1 VEAAAAIVIFVV
13 AYAAIVAEKV
23 HRTVV
28 ALIAGVLMVMLRLL
42 PQHEAYEAVDWN
54 VIFLLIGMMIIV
66 DVLEDTGVFQWLEA
80 QCVRLAKGDPL
91 KVAVLLCFMTAVLS
105 ALLDNVTT
113 IVLTVPLTI
122 RVAKTLGMRAVPLII
137 AQVLASNIGGTAT
150 LIGDPPNIL
159 IGSAAKLTFLDFL
172 IHLTPV
178 IAVITLVFCVML
190 RWVLRADLPKTA
202 PDPAAVLHDLPEIT
216 DPLLLKRTLSV
227 LALVVLGFLLHG
239 ALHLEASTIALGGA
253 ALLLLIAG
261 EDPHPRLREVEWT
274 TLFFFVGLFMLVG
287 GLVHTGVI
295 EAVGRAALPIV
306 KASPVGGAMLVLWM
320 SAILSAVVD
329 NIPYTAMMIPLI
341 KSMATTVNVEPLW
354 WSLALGAC
362 LGGNATLVGASANVI
377 AAGMCEKN
385 GEPLR
390 FMDFLRYGIPVTLMS
405 LVISSVY
412 VWLRYFAFK
421 G

>member
-1 VEAAAAIVIFVV
+1 MEAAAAIVIFAV

-105 ALLDNVTT
+105 AFLNNVTT

-122 RVAKTLGMRAVPLII
+122 RVAKTLGMRAAPLII

-172 IHLTPV
+172 VHLTPV
-178 IAVITLVFCVML
+178 IAVITLVFCVIL

-253 ALLLLIAG
+253 ALARGRSPTAPKRLTGRSQRALETCRSGERRGQETLAEHRRIMRELARFPGWAHVWGARPGPPRPAPTLAG
-261 EDPHPRLREVEWT
+261 RRSPDRAPSATEGLQRLET
-274 TLFFFVGLFMLVG
+274 
-287 GLVHTGVI
+287 
-295 EAVGRAALPIV
+295 
-306 KASPVGGAMLVLWM
+306 
-320 SAILSAVVD
+320 
-329 NIPYTAMMIPLI
+329 
-341 KSMATTVNVEPLW
+341 
-354 WSLALGAC
+354 
-362 LGGNATLVGASANVI
+362 
-377 AAGMCEKN
+377 
-385 GEPLR
+385 
-390 FMDFLRYGIPVTLMS
+390 
-405 LVISSVY
+405 
-412 VWLRYFAFK
+412 
-421 G
+421 

>member
-1 VEAAAAIVIFVV
+1 MEAAAAIVIFAV

-105 ALLDNVTT
+105 AFLNNVTT

-122 RVAKTLGMRAVPLII
+122 RVAKTLGMRAAPLII

-172 IHLTPV
+172 VHLTPV
-178 IAVITLVFCVML
+178 IAVITLVFCVIL

-354 WSLALGAC
+354 
-362 LGGNATLVGASANVI
+362 
-377 AAGMCEKN
+377 
-385 GEPLR
+385 
-390 FMDFLRYGIPVTLMS
+390 
-405 LVISSVY
+405 
-412 VWLRYFAFK
+412 
-421 G
+421 